1 MISTGGNYLTDK
13 RAKAMAKNSVKIG
26 IIMLVLWI
34 IPVAGLALAIA
45 GLGFGLAS
53 YANLK
58 DDMARAGIFL
68 NCLGICLSI
77 LNVTVSMYLFLSG
90 DIEIPYLLEQ
100 MDLLN

>member
-1 MISTGGNYLTDK
+1 
-13 RAKAMAKNSVKIG
+13 MAKNSVKIG
-26 IIMLVLWI
+26 IIMLILWV
-34 IPVAGLALAIA
+34 IPVAGLVLAIT
-45 GLGFGLAS
+45 GLAFALVS

-68 NCLGICLSI
+68 NGLGIGLSI

-100 MDLLN
+100 MNQLN